1 MLKWNKHFL
10 SIGIILLFFSCNSRK
25 EPSLLVTPATI
36 NGTVHSIKLERM
48 EPYFIEHE
56 GRDLFIQNCTPC
68 HSSRYIY
75 LQPDFPRKTW
85 QAEVTKMI
93 EKFGAQID
101 SSNINKLVD
110 YLAMIK
116 GK

>member
-1 MLKWNKHFL
+1 
-10 SIGIILLFFSCNSRK
+10 
-25 EPSLLVTPATI
+25 
-36 NGTVHSIKLERM
+36 
-48 EPYFIEHE
+48 
-56 GRDLFIQNCTPC
+56 
-68 HSSRYIY
+68 